1 MAMLKGLAQGPMSW
15 TTLKRFVEREQGGPI
30 YNKNFAELLDNL
42 VKAGFV
48 EQRGELYTTSDPVLL
63 HALRKV

>member
-1 MAMLKGLAQGPMSW
+1 MLKGLAQGPMSW